1 LKASGTLTVNAL
13 QTSYVKGMIYGA
25 RFDKGFINGR
35 LNWSLNYRYVDY
47 TYLTSSDKLLE
58 HIAGTDL
65 SMQVTRKFSFSVN
78 YEGTFE
84 KENKYH
90 QVYCSIIQRF

>member
-1 LKASGTLTVNAL
+1 M
-13 QTSYVKGMIYGA
+13 KG
-25 RFDKGFINGR
+25 K

-47 TYLTSSDKLLE
+47 TYLTSGDKLLE

-65 SMQVTRKFSFSVN
+65 SFQFTRKFSLSVN

-84 KENKYH
+84 KENEYH
-90 QVYCSIIQRF
+90 QIYCSVIKRF